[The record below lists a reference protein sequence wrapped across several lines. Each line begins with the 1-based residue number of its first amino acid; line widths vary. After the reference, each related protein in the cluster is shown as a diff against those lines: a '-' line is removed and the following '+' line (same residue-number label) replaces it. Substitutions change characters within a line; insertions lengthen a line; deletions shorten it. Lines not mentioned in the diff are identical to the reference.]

1 MREVAGWQRPGRWL
15 LGREVRQEAS
25 SGAPSPLVG
34 PSSGPTSAEALDLLP
49 TGIVLVD
56 ANGLMV
62 RRNAAADALVDS
74 WEDGVLGRRVLERLV
89 EAVRPGSR
97 PITEQVRTPGAFARV
112 FEVRV
117 RAVFAPSLDGDA
129 SSTEDRVPT
138 GAVAMF
144 DDVTERVRIES
155 VRRDFVANVS
165 HELKTPVGA
174 ISLLTEALAG
184 EKDPQVVER
193 LTGRIGTEARR
204 MSGLVE
210 DLLDLR
216 AAEEGD
222 VGELAVIDLVGV
234 VTEVVER
241 VEPLAQRRGV
251 YFDVDL
257 PVAAQVNGVR
267 TQLFSLVRNL
277 VENGVKYSDKEG
289 TVHLRLSSPR
299 NTTGIADETDDKVVF
314 QVIDHGMGIP
324 ERDLDRV
331 FERFYR
337 VDRARARDTG
347 GSGLGLSIVRN
358 VVKEHGGVVELD
370 SREGVGTTVTVRLP
384 TGPTR

>member
-1 MREVAGWQRPGRWL
+1 V
-15 LGREVRQEAS
+15 
-25 SGAPSPLVG
+25 VG
-34 PSSGPTSAEALDLLP
+34 PSSGPTSAEALDLLA
-49 TGIVLVD
+49 TGIVLAD
-56 ANGLMV
+56 ATGRMV

-74 WEDGVLGRRVLERLV
+74 WEDGVVGRRIRERLAD
-89 EAVRPGSR
+89 AVRPGSR
-97 PITEQVRTPGAFARV
+97 PITEQVRTPGDLARV

-117 RAVFAPSLDGDA
+117 RTVFAPALDGDT
-129 SSTEDRVPT
+129 SSTEDRAPT

-144 DDVTERVRIES
+144 DDVTQRVRIES

-174 ISLLTEALAG
+174 ISLLAEALVG
-184 EKDPQVVER
+184 ENDLEVVER

-204 MSGLVE
+204 MSDLVE

-216 AAEEGD
+216 SAEEGD
-222 VGELAVIDLVGV
+222 VGESAVIDLVGV

-251 YFDVDL
+251 DFDVDL
-257 PVAAQVNGVR
+257 PDAAQVNGVR
-267 TQLFSLVRNL
+267 TQLLSLVRNL
-277 VENGVKYSDKEG
+277 VENGVKYSDEEG
-289 TVHLRLSSPR
+289 TVRLQLSSPLH
-299 NTTGIADETDDKVVF
+299 TSGVAAGTDGQVVF
-314 QVIDHGMGIP
+314 RVIDHGMGIP
-324 ERDLDRV
+324 DRDLDRV

-370 SREGVGTTVTVRLP
+370 SREGEGTTVTVRLP
-384 TGPTR
+384 AGPTR